1 MIKNWKYFLA
11 AAASF
16 TFSTAFSQTVK
27 DAQRSADLEKTNEA
41 MKTLRQLNK
50 ASANEETALFL
61 GDAYLRA
68 GKADSASIYYNQA
81 AAANAKSAVAMVAA
95 GKAALV
101 KGNTAEAEAKFE
113 AAIKASKKKD
123 ANIYLLIGQAY
134 VDTKAKDNAKAIEYL
149 TTANTLSKNNNA
161 DVYIALGDAHLL
173 NPNGGGPAMTAY
185 DQAVRIDQKNAKA
198 HVRRGQLFV
207 RSRNYNEAQQALQA
221 ALAADPNFAPAYR
234 ELGEMYYFVGKY
246 DQSLENY
253 KKYISM
259 SEDSPETRAK
269 YASFLFLTKDYAGTT
284 REAQTVLAKDPNNA
298 VMNRLLAF
306 SLYETNQNDQAL
318 AAIERYFKNAKQEQI
333 IASDYAYY
341 GRVLAKAGKNDLAQQ
356 NFDKALQMDPENIE
370 LHDDV
375 AAFYVKQKD
384 FAKAIPVYSK
394 IIASK
399 PKNLNVYNVKLAD
412 AYFAAKKLESADSLY
427 SVVLKTNPDYAHGL
441 FRRAQIQDEK
451 DTDKS
456 GDAKPYF
463 EEFVKKVAQDPS
475 KAESYKGYLIPANY
489 LLGFYAYKAK
499 DYSTAKKYWEEV
511 KRLDPSNKEATTG
524 LNNIEVTTKTK
535 AKR

>member
-11 AAASF
+11 VAASF

-27 DAQRSADLEKTNEA
+27 DAQRSADLEKNNEA

-50 ASANEETALFL
+50 TSANEETALFL

-68 GKADSASIYYNQA
+68 GKTDSAAVYYNQA
-81 AAANAKSAVAMVAA
+81 AGNAKSAIGMVAA
-95 GKAALV
+95 GKAALMQ
-101 KGNTAEAEAKFE
+101 GNSAEAQAKFD
-113 AAIKASKKKD
+113 AALKASKKKD

-134 VDTKAKDNAKAIEYL
+134 IDTKSKDNTKALEYANAANAL
-149 TTANTLSKNNNA
+149 TKNNSA
-161 DVYIALGDAHLL
+161 DAYIVLGDANLL

-185 DQAVRIDQKNAKA
+185 DQAVRVDKNNAKA
-198 HVRRGQLFV
+198 HLRRGQLYV
-207 RSRNYNEAQQALQA
+207 RSRNYNEAQQAFQA
-221 ALAADPNFAPAYR
+221 ALAIDPNYAPAYR
-234 ELGEMYYFVGKY
+234 EMGELYYFVGKY

-259 SEDSPETRAK
+259 SEDSPETRSK
-269 YASFLFLTKDYAGTT
+269 YASFLFLIKDYAGTT
-284 REAQTVLAKDPNNA
+284 REAQAVLAKDPNNA
-298 VMNRLLAF
+298 VMNRLTAF
-306 SLYETNQNDQAL
+306 SLFETGQNDQAL
-318 AAIERYFKNAKQEQI
+318 AAIERYFKNAKQDQI

-341 GRVLAKAGKNDLAQQ
+341 GRILAKAGKADVAQQ
-356 NFDKALQMDPENIE
+356 NFDKALQLDPTNIE

-375 AAFYVKQKD
+375 ASFFVKQKD
-384 FAKAIPVYSK
+384 FAKAVPVYKK

-399 PKNLNVYNVKLAD
+399 PQNMNVYNVKLAD
-412 AYFAAKKLESADSLY
+412 AYYATKNLNSADSLY
-427 SVVLKTNPDYAHGL
+427 GVVLKTNPTYAHGL

-463 EEFVKKVAQDPS
+463 EEFVKVVGQDPT

-489 LLGFYAYKAK
+489 LLGFYAYQAK
-499 DYSTAKKYWEEV
+499 DYPTAKKYWQEV
-511 KRLDPSNKEATTG
+511 KRLDPANKEATTG
-524 LNNIEVTTKTK
+524 LNNIEVKSKTK
-535 AKR
+535 R